1 MNEDLLLKYNQDDIM
16 DASNKIYSRF
26 DIPKSTML
34 NINFV
39 PNVLSSLCSME
50 IEELKDVYVS
60 YEGIA
65 LVIVTCNSQDEIDK
79 WKVDNDIP
87 NFWYVFSDFDRD
99 LCRSFLVLNEEYD
112 IPERLTCLVD
122 NGIIKWIYQTSIE
135 EKRDM
140 THSNRLNAEMVEHY
154 LKKTQD

>member
-1 MNEDLLLKYNQDDIM
+1 MNEDLFLKYNQDDIM
-16 DASNKIYSRF
+16 DASAKIYDRF
-26 DIPKSTML
+26 NIPSTTML

-39 PNVLSSLCSME
+39 PNILSNVCSME
-50 IEELKDVYVS
+50 IEELKDVYIS

-65 LVIVTCNSQDEIDK
+65 LVIVTCNSQDEIDQ

-87 NFWYVFSDFDRD
+87 NFWYVFSDFDRYI
-99 LCRSFLVLNEEYD
+99 CKKFSALVEEFD
-112 IPERLTCLVD
+112 IPTRLTCLVE
-122 NGIIKWIYQTSIE
+122 NGIMKWIYETSIQ

-140 THSNRLNAEMVEHY
+140 AHSNLLNAEMFQTN